1 MSCQKGG
8 FISIRHDEIRDITC
22 SLLKEVCSD
31 VTKEPLLQP
40 LQGEDFN
47 YKTANVEQEARV
59 DISARGFWNRG
70 QKSFFDLQVF
80 NPLALCYSGLSLDA
94 AHPKNERD
102 KIRKYSG
109 RIINVEQG
117 TFTPLVFTSAGGMA
131 RQSQIFYKRMA
142 ELMAEK
148 KGEKKS
154 FMAWLRCK
162 VSFSLVKSALLCLRD
177 TRSSRTHRDD
187 LGNTDFENVVMKS
200 RLDVD
205 LK

>member
-1 MSCQKGG
+1 MSVMQCFCQRGG

-40 LQGEDFN
+40 LQGEEFN
-47 YKTANVEQEARV
+47 YKTAKVEQEARV
-59 DISARGFWNRG
+59 DISARGFWYRF
-70 QKSFFDLQVF
+70 QKSFFDIRVF
-80 NPLALCYSGLSLDA
+80 NPLAPCYSRLSLDA
-94 AHPKNERD
+94 AQAKNERD
-102 KIRKYSG
+102 KIRKYSE

-148 KGEKKS
+148 RGGG
-154 FMAWLRCK
+154 K
-162 VSFSLVKSALLCLRD
+162 VS
-177 TRSSRTHRDD
+177 SRHGCDVNF
-187 LGNTDFENVVMKS
+187 LS
-200 RLDVD
+200 R
-205 LK
+205 